1 MSDSETASF
10 VARRTRFEVQALEDN
25 ELWEDVGCFGWLR
38 GVRDR
43 AVMLELRKK
52 NGNILAVG
60 YAWLERM
67 EFDPSTGIVLHLAG
81 HHIAI
86 SGRNLNAQTVGT
98 ALLFEGLTRHRV
110 PWVRE
115 ARRDEL
121 VTSSELACVV
131 ESIEW

>member
-1 MSDSETASF
+1 MSDSEAASF
-10 VARRTRFEVQALEDN
+10 VARRTRFEAHALEDN

-43 AVMLELRKK
+43 AIMLELRKR

-67 EFDPSTGIVLHLAG
+67 EFDPSAGISLHLAG
-81 HHIAI
+81 QRIVI
-86 SGRNLNAQTVGT
+86 SGRNLNAQV
-98 ALLFEGLTRHRV
+98 ASAARLFEGLTRHRV

-121 VTSSELACVV
+121 LTASDATCIV
-131 ESIEW
+131 ESIVI